1 MTARVLLVEDE
12 EGLVLTIGDRL
23 RAEGYAVDAERDGTA
38 GLAAALRREHDLI
51 VLDLML
57 PGTGGFDICRELRK
71 RDVGTLVLMLTAR
84 DQLIDKLLGLKLGA
98 DDYLTKPFEPEELV
112 ARCEALLRR
121 RSSRDPD
128 NACHDLDGVTIDLRR
143 AEVVRNGTCVP
154 LSGKERALMAYLL
167 DHRGRVVRRDELLDR
182 VWGYAADVSSRTV
195 DVHIAAL
202 RKKLESEPHQP
213 RILQTVHGE
222 GYRLV

>member
-1 MTARVLLVEDE
+1 MSARVLLIEDE

-23 RAEGYAVDAERDGTA
+23 RAEGYEVDAERTGDS
-38 GLAAALRREHDLI
+38 GLATALKGEHDLI
-51 VLDLML
+51 LLDVML
-57 PGTGGFDICRELRK
+57 PGSSGFDVCRELRK
-71 RDVGTLVLMLTAR
+71 RDVDTLILMLTAR

-112 ARCEALLRR
+112 VRCETLLRR
-121 RSSRDPD
+121 RRGSASPAVR
-128 NACHDLDGVTIDLRR
+128 HDLEGTIVDLRR
-143 AEVVRNGTCVP
+143 AEIVRDGQTIS
-154 LSGKERALMAYLL
+154 LSGKERALLAYLL
-167 DHRGRVVRRDELLDR
+167 EHRGEVVRRDELLDR

-202 RKKLESEPHQP
+202 RKKIEQSPQQP